1 MIEAE
6 RQRGRERPRE
16 RETATERAIAKGKRK
31 TIKTK
36 CANKKW
42 KDTRRIL
49 QKESDKRKIAEIIH
63 CEY

>member
-6 RQRGRERPRE
+6 RQRGRERRKE

-36 CANKKW
+36 CANKK
-42 KDTRRIL
+42 
-49 QKESDKRKIAEIIH
+49 
-63 CEY
+63 